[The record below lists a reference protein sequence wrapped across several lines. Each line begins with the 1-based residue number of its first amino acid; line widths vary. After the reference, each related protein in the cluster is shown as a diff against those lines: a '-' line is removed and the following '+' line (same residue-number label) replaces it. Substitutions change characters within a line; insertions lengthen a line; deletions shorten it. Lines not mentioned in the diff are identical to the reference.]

1 MLKPIAKP
9 VLIALTMMLMSLSP
23 MVGTTSGTSS
33 AYYDLTLDDG
43 TYIYDGDILHI
54 ATDPAVQG
62 GYYAE
67 TNVTLDLQG
76 LVVGDSYEFSLMIH
90 DGMGY
95 NVYDQYDN
103 ITATGND
110 HQEIYLVGL
119 QADCDYEA
127 DIDVSHWDGTT
138 MMFVGHTTFEIDH
151 DISLPKHFLL
161 GAPVNHSLTTHLF
174 QQLSQLDPLLSLL
187 STL

>member
-9 VLIALTMMLMSLSP
+9 LLIALTMMLMSLSP

-54 ATDPAVQG
+54 ATDPSMQG
-62 GYYAE
+62 GMYAE

-103 ITATGND
+103 I
-110 HQEIYLVGL
+110 
-119 QADCDYEA
+119 
-127 DIDVSHWDGTT
+127 
-138 MMFVGHTTFEIDH
+138 
-151 DISLPKHFLL
+151 
-161 GAPVNHSLTTHLF
+161 
-174 QQLSQLDPLLSLL
+174 
-187 STL
+187 